1 MGRVA
6 VVTGGA
12 SGIGLAINT
21 IPPRAVITPMFMAA
35 PFAQGPG
42 GEENM
47 RQLAARSAVRRLG
60 VPEDIAHRSAER
72 NYRPTSQSK
81 LLIGYPT
88 PC

>member
-1 MGRVA
+1 
-6 VVTGGA
+6 VTGGA
-12 SGIGLAINT
+12 SGIVLAINT

-35 PFAQGPG
+35 PFAQGPS
-42 GEENM
+42 GEENI
-47 RQLAARSAVRRLG
+47 RQGS
-60 VPEDIAHRSAER
+60 HRSAER